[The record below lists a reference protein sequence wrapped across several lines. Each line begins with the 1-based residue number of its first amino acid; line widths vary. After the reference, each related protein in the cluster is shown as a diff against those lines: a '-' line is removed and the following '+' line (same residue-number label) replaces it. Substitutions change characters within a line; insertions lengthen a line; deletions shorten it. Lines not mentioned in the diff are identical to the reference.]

1 MANFEIIEQEGVR
14 LVKVT
19 LQNETVRTE
28 SGALYYMRGL
38 ITMESKAPSVGG
50 LFKAIATGESIF
62 RPTYSGTGELY
73 LEPTFGGYH
82 LLDVGTKT
90 WILEDGAYWAS
101 EEGVQVDAF
110 RESTL
115 TALKSGEGFMD
126 IQTKISGKG
135 KVVIQSQGPVE
146 ALQLANDKLVVDGKY
161 VLARESSL
169 KYSVQRS
176 AKSLLGSV
184 TSGEGVVRTYE
195 GTGMVL
201 MAPMPYWRQR
211 LFAGLA
217 RASASK
223 GKS

>member
-14 LVKVT
+14 LVRVT

-28 SGALYYMRGL
+28 AGALYYMRGP

-62 RPTYSGTGELY
+62 RPTYTGTGELY

-82 LLDVGTKT
+82 VLDVAGKT
-90 WILEDGAYWAS
+90 WILENGAYWAS
-101 EEGVQVDAF
+101 EADVEVDAF
-110 RESTL
+110 REKTL

-126 IQTKISGKG
+126 VQTKISGKG
-135 KVVIQSQGPVE
+135 KVVVQSQGPVE
-146 ALQLANDKLVVDGKY
+146 VLQLTNDKLVVDGKY
-161 VLARESSL
+161 VLARESSVN
-169 KYSVQRS
+169 YSVQRS

-201 MAPMPYWRQR
+201 MAPMPFWRQR

-217 RASASK
+217 GASASK
-223 GKS
+223 SKG